1 MCACIQQEWRERTK
15 APTIGASMRYGTR
28 KGPDSS
34 DPFAVRC
41 EPYFFFLAAA
51 FFLGA
56 AFFAAFLGAAFF
68 AAFLAMMK

>member
-1 MCACIQQEWRERTK
+1 MHERTQ
-15 APTIGASMRYGTR
+15 APVAGACTRYGTR

-41 EPYFFFLAAA
+41 YPYFFFLAAA

-68 AAFLAMMK
+68 PAFLAIVKRV